1 MNFILRRASV
11 LLSLGIL
18 FPAAGQAQTT
28 PTERTAAGPVL
39 TAIDSLQNKL
49 APSRL
54 AERLAKAKDPDRDG
68 ILARTGAVWDSQMQA
83 LADWIGRNP
92 EVGWKEWRAV
102 DTLTKVLRRNGFA
115 VDSGVAGLATAF
127 VAR

>member
-1 MNFILRRASV
+1 VKATPRPALT

-18 FPAAGQAQTT
+18 SASAARAQTT

-39 TAIDSLQNKL
+39 ATIDSLQRKL
-49 APSRL
+49 APTRL
-54 AERLAKAKDPDRDG
+54 AERLAGGKDADRDRL
-68 ILARTGAVWDSQMQA
+68 LARTGALWDSEMQA

-92 EVGWKEWRAV
+92 EVGWKELRAV

-127 VAR
+127 VA